1 MFSAILTA
9 DILKSTPLLI
19 YVQFSQ
25 LLLLNGKLNT
35 KLDTSSYVKSSNG
48 SLLGLVKN
56 NEVWLIIFNRISTL
70 DTCVCV
76 ASRYADV
83 VSVFT
88 VSKSATMSINYN
100 NQGTITVAYNGS
112 TDGVF
117 GGAFKFYG

>member
-1 MFSAILTA
+1 MFFVLFILT
-9 DILKSTPLLI
+9 
-19 YVQFSQ
+19 
-25 LLLLNGKLNT
+25 GKLNT

-48 SLLGLVKN
+48 SLSGLVKN

-83 VSVFT
+83 VNVYT
-88 VSKSATMSINYN
+88 VSKSPTMNIEYN
-100 NQGTITVAYNGS
+100 NQGTITIKYNGS

-117 GGAFKFYG
+117 GGAFKTYG